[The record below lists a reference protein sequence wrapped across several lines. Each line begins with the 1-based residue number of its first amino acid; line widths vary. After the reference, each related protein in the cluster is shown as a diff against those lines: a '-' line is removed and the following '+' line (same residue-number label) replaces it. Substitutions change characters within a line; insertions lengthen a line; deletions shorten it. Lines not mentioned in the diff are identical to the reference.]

1 MIGLLAAAA
10 VAFLL
15 SILVTPFAIQ
25 RLRRAEIGQF
35 ILEDVSGHAHK
46 HGTPTMGGGVI
57 VAACVL
63 GFVAAHARV
72 WTPEAGW
79 GFSARPFDARG
90 WLAVFAMVGMAAIGL
105 VDDLRKVRNARN
117 RGLSKRWKFAGQLA
131 FAGLFAA
138 GAAQVGVHTEVSF
151 TRSLGWKLGGFYL
164 LWVLLA
170 IAATG
175 NAVNLTDGLDGLAA
189 GASALVLGAFVII
202 GFWKFRNPDFY
213 DLEGALDLAVFASA
227 ALGATLGFLWWNA
240 APAQIFMGDVGS
252 QGLGGA
258 MAALALLLDTHLL
271 LVILGGLFVVETLSV
286 ILQVA
291 GFRLFRRRILRM
303 APIHHHFELAGWP
316 EVTVIVRFWILAA
329 IAVALGLGLF
339 YADFLTSTG
348 GGL

>member
-1 MIGLLAAAA
+1 MIGLLLGAG
-10 VAFLL
+10 VAFFF
-15 SILVTPFAIQ
+15 SILVTPLAIR
-25 RLRRAEIGQF
+25 RLRQAEIGQF

-57 VAACVL
+57 VGACVL

-79 GFSARPFDARG
+79 GFSVRPFASQA
-90 WLAVFAMVGMAAIGL
+90 WLAVFAMAGMAAIGL
-105 VDDLRKVRNARN
+105 LDDLRKVRNARN

-131 FAGLFAA
+131 IAGLFAA
-138 GAAQVGVHTEVSF
+138 GAAEVGVHTEVSF
-151 TRSLGWKLGGFYL
+151 TRSLGWKLGGLYL

-170 IAATG
+170 ITATA

-213 DLEGALDLAVFASA
+213 HLEGALDLALFAAA

-252 QGLGGA
+252 HGLGGG
-258 MAALALLLDTHLL
+258 MAALALLLDIHLL

-291 GFRLFRRRILRM
+291 GFRLFQRRLFRM
-303 APIHHHFELAGWP
+303 APIHHHFELTGWP
-316 EVTVIVRFWILAA
+316 EITVIVRFWILAA
-329 IAVALGLGLF
+329 LAAALGLGLF
-339 YADFLTSTG
+339 YADFISKTG
-348 GGL
+348 GGS